1 MAKIDQESA
10 GIIMQILKLMAVS
23 DGSTTNA
30 ESDELKAIAKDYF
43 QTFKIPKWAQDVVDP
58 SSLDILAHEV
68 PNHHRELTA
77 QLAYRVISTSREAY
91 QFSINS
97 KEMETFNQLCSA
109 LGLNDQSQA
118 RIMSDITNEMSES
131 TSAWEQ
137 IKSKLFR

>member
-30 ESDELKAIAKDYF
+30 ESEELNAIAKDYF
-43 QTFKIPKWAQDVVDP
+43 QTFQIPKWAQDVVDP

-68 PNHHRELTA
+68 PDDHRVLTA
-77 QLAYRVISTSREAY
+77 QLSYRVISTSRESY

-97 KEMETFNQLCSA
+97 EEMETFNRLCSA

-118 RIMSDITNEMSES
+118 RIMNDITNEMSES
-131 TSAWEQ
+131 SSAWEQ

>member
-30 ESDELKAIAKDYF
+30 ESEELNAIAKDYF
-43 QTFKIPKWAQDVVDP
+43 QTFQIPKWAQDVVDP
-58 SSLDILAHEV
+58 SNLDILAHEV
-68 PNHHRELTA
+68 PDDHRVLTA
-77 QLAYRVISTSREAY
+77 QLSYRVISTSRESY

-97 KEMETFNQLCSA
+97 EEMETFNQLCSA

-118 RIMSDITNEMSES
+118 RIMNDITNEMSES